1 MKSNRIKTRCILRIA
16 LAVTVLC
23 SASASGQNEVRLV
36 GSVSAGFDSFQ
47 EKYTIVDRDTLD
59 SVNEFRTRASL
70 GLLAGTFL
78 RDFLLIEGL
87 AQYGRDSHEVG
98 GRLKFDKLYSSGNT
112 RLGFEGRFTRRQ
124 FGQNSA
130 YSFPNDYDRLFLRA
144 YFKQAIGPAFAVRIT
159 NRVEIQDFE
168 RRTEFDYDYRRNRL
182 SVGGEFNWN
191 LTTFLDMRVTHV
203 AIVIPDSTEIE
214 YQAVVPSVEFRHF
227 SGIYDRVLLT
237 AAVER
242 RDYVRGSPRSH
253 FWAVLGSVAGERPVS
268 RQLSLLLESDG
279 EWYHYDRKDA
289 VYFDYIENR
298 TALLFKFNR
307 SYNLSLGAG
316 PMVGFLKSD
325 ISAQDEYTEI
335 GARVRLEYNRGA
347 RAWVSLTYEPGK
359 RSYTVFDPAAGPDD
373 FSLFS
378 DYSYQRLSAFANV
391 RIFGP
396 LSLTGLVDFSPEDHK
411 REGDDATA
419 TLLSISLTYLF

>member
-1 MKSNRIKTRCILRIA
+1 MLCIA
-16 LAVTVLC
+16 LVLTVLW
-23 SASASGQNEVRLV
+23 SASAWGQGGARFV

-47 EKYTIVDRDTLD
+47 EKYTLVDRDTLD
-59 SVNEFRTRASL
+59 SVNEFRTRAAL

-78 RDFLLIEGL
+78 RDFFLVEGL
-87 AQYGRDSHEVG
+87 AQYGKDSSEAG
-98 GRLKFDKLYSSGNT
+98 GRLKFNKLFWSGKS
-112 RLGFEGRFTRRQ
+112 RVGFEGQFTRRQ

-144 YFKQAIGPAFAVRIT
+144 YFTKALGPGLALRIT
-159 NRVEIQDFE
+159 DRVEIQDFE

-191 LTTFLDMRVTHV
+191 LMTFLDMRVTHV
-203 AIVIPDSTEIE
+203 TMAIPDSTEIE
-214 YQAVVPSVEFRHF
+214 YQAFVPSIEFRRF
-227 SGIYDRVLLT
+227 SGIYDRVVLT

-242 RDYVRGSPRSH
+242 RDYVIGSPRSN

-268 RQLSLLLESDG
+268 RQLSLLLESDL
-279 EWYHYDRKDA
+279 EWYQYDRKNT
-289 VYFDYIENR
+289 VYFDYLENR
-298 TALLFKFNR
+298 TALLFRYNR
-307 SYNLSLGAG
+307 SYNMSLGAG

-335 GARVRLEYNRGA
+335 GARVRLEYTRGT
-347 RAWVSLTYEPGK
+347 RAWVSLTYEPGT
-359 RSYTVFDPAAGPDD
+359 RTYNVFNSVAGPDD
-373 FSLFS
+373 ISLFS
-378 DYSYQRLSAFANV
+378 DYSYQRLSAFANL

-396 LSLTGLVDFSPEDHK
+396 LSLTGFIDFSPEDHK

-419 TLLSISLTYLF
+419 TLLSISLTYLL

>member
-1 MKSNRIKTRCILRIA
+1 MRCMLSIA

-23 SASASGQNEVRLV
+23 AAAASGQGGVRLV

-59 SVNEFRTRASL
+59 SVNEFRTRAAL
-70 GLLAGTFL
+70 GLLAGTYL
-78 RDFLLIEGL
+78 RDFFLIEGL
-87 AQYGRDSHEVG
+87 AQYGRDSREAG
-98 GRLKFDKLYSSGNT
+98 GRLKFNKLFWSGKS
-112 RLGFEGRFTRRQ
+112 RVGFEGQVTRRQ

-144 YFKQAIGPAFAVRIT
+144 YFKQALGQALAVRIT
-159 NRVEIQDFE
+159 DRVEIQDFE
-168 RRTEFDYDYRRNRL
+168 RRTEFDYDYRRNKL

-191 LTTFLDMRVTHV
+191 LMTFLDMRVTHV
-203 AIVIPDSTEIE
+203 AMMIPDSTEIE
-214 YQAVVPSVEFRHF
+214 YQAVIPSIEFRRF
-227 SGIYDRVLLT
+227 SGIYDRIVLA

-253 FWAVLGSVAGERPVS
+253 FWAVLGSVAAERPVS
-268 RQLSLLLESDG
+268 RHLSLLLEGDL
-279 EWYHYDRKDA
+279 EWYQYDRKNP
-289 VYFDYIENR
+289 VYFDYVENR

-316 PMVGFLKSD
+316 PVVGFLKSD

-335 GARVRLEYNRGA
+335 GARVRLEYTRGA
-347 RAWVSLTYEPGK
+347 RAWVSLTYEPGT
-359 RSYTVFDPAAGPDD
+359 RTYRLFDPAAGSDD
-373 FSLFS
+373 VSLFS

-396 LSLTGLVDFSPEDHK
+396 LSLTAFIDFSPEDHK